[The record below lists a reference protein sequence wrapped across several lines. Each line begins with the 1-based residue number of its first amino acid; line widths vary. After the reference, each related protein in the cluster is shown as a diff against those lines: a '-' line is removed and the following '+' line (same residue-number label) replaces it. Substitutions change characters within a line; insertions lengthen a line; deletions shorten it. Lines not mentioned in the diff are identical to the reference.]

1 MEALRSGGKSL
12 RIVVGLFALVVVLI
26 LAGCGGGRTELTYRV
41 GGTASKADVE
51 YTRADGSVGKD
62 TVSLPWEA
70 TIAVGSSFSFRV
82 VAVNPSGSGTVTC
95 EVLVDGESLGDAEG
109 HRSIECSGSF
119 SKKGSSMSSTFSW
132 MADAAGSPGVSTPV
146 AEEPTSPPATPTPS
160 AQELLE
166 RGVALL
172 DQGQY
177 EEALAEL
184 EKALELAPED
194 ANVHANLGTAYANL
208 GRTEE
213 AIAEWQEAIRLNPDH
228 YLAHYNLG
236 VVYNDLGQT
245 EEAIAELQEAIR
257 VNPDYAPAHR
267 ELGLAY
273 AEMGREEEAIAEY
286 QEALRVDPDN
296 VEVHV
301 DLGISYAKQNRLDEA
316 IAEWER
322 ALQIN
327 PDHAFAHYNLGVAYA
342 NLGRA
347 AEAVAEFQTYL
358 RLRPDASNRAQVE
371 QWIAELGGE
380 AGTALGAEYQAP
392 AGYRL
397 GYPEGWTYVELKE
410 NQIAFVRRKEDMS
423 VAVQEAPLIVLR
435 AGPLDELAEGLGIG
449 EITSVEGAL
458 QGGIEHFGAEA
469 GEMAFFEVGGHSAG
483 IVDISGTLQDVPFE
497 GSLAFVLAGDWGF
510 TFTGMAPP
518 GTWGEVR
525 PIFEAM
531 VKSLVVP

>member
-1 MEALRSGGKSL
+1 MGDLRSEGKSL
-12 RIVVGLFALVVVLI
+12 RIAAGLLALVLVLI
-26 LAGCGGGRTELTYRV
+26 LTGCGGSRPEPTYRV
-41 GGTASKADVE
+41 SGTATKA
-51 YTRADGSVGKD
+51 
-62 TVSLPWEA
+62 
-70 TIAVGSSFSFRV
+70 
-82 VAVNPSGSGTVTC
+82 
-95 EVLVDGESLGDAEG
+95 
-109 HRSIECSGSF
+109 
-119 SKKGSSMSSTFSW
+119 
-132 MADAAGSPGVSTPV
+132 AAPPGVSTPV
-146 AEEPTSPPATPTPS
+146 ATPAVEEPTSPPATPTPS

-166 RGVALL
+166 QGVALIK
-172 DQGQY
+172 QEQY
-177 EEALAEL
+177 EEALIEL

-194 ANVHANLGTAYANL
+194 ADVHANLGVAYVNL

-236 VVYNDLGQT
+236 VAYDDLGRT
-245 EEAIAELQEAIR
+245 EEAIAEWKEAIR
-257 VNPDYAPAHR
+257 ANPDYAPAHH

-273 AEMGREEEAIAEY
+273 AGMGRNDEAIAEY
-286 QEALRVDPDN
+286 REALRVDPDN
-296 VEVHV
+296 AGIHV
-301 DLGISYAKQNRLDEA
+301 DLGIAYAQQNRLDDA
-316 IAEWER
+316 IAEWQQ

-347 AEAVAEFQTYL
+347 AEAVAEFQAYL

-371 QWIAELGGE
+371 QLIAELSGE

-410 NQIAFVRRKEDMS
+410 DQIAFVRQKEDMS
-423 VAVQEAPLIVLR
+423 VAVREAPLIVLR

-449 EITSVEGAL
+449 EITDVEGAL

-469 GEMAFFEVGGHSAG
+469 GEMAFFEVGGHPAG

-497 GSLAFVLAGDWGF
+497 GSLAFVLAGEWGF

-518 GTWGEVR
+518 GEWGEVR

-531 VKSLVVP
+531 VRSLVVP